1 MSAKLRSHLFSALAL
16 LLLVAAGSQHAR
28 GQEAV
33 ASAPDSV
40 ARPQRAAVRAG
51 QSLYIVAFTR
61 TLLPVT
67 NDNGEAT
74 GRFREYFD
82 TNLDAE
88 RKVRKRME
96 EWRYFRIAE
105 KPSEADFV
113 FLVNLDDSSIEG
125 LVIPFE
131 AYRTHYKEKYDI
143 DALRDSASGRYIAG
157 PLKLATITR
166 LSDRLVKEFRESVD
180 AGRARK

>member
-1 MSAKLRSHLFSALAL
+1 MSAQLRSRLLPALAL
-16 LLLVAAGSQHAR
+16 ALVALSAQHPWAQSPAAATPPR
-28 GQEAV
+28 
-33 ASAPDSV
+33 SAL
-40 ARPQRAAVRAG
+40 RPG
-51 QSLYIVAFTR
+51 QSLYIVAFR
-61 TLLPVT
+61 RALIPIT
-67 NDNGEAT
+67 NDAGEAT
-74 GRFREYFD
+74 GNFREYFD

-105 KPSEADFV
+105 KPSDADFV
-113 FLVNLDDSSIEG
+113 FLVNLDDNSIEG
-125 LVIPFE
+125 LVIPFD

-143 DALRDSASGRYIAG
+143 DALRDAASGRYIAG

-180 AGRARK
+180 GRRASK

>member
-1 MSAKLRSHLFSALAL
+1 MSARFRSHLFAALAL
-16 LLLVAAGSQHAR
+16 LMVAAGSQQAQ
-28 GQEAV
+28 GQTPA
-33 ASAPDSV
+33 AGTP
-40 ARPQRAAVRAG
+40 RPGFRQG

-61 TLLPVT
+61 QLVPIT
-67 NDNGEAT
+67 DEAGQAT
-74 GRFREYFD
+74 GKFREYFD

-105 KPSEADFV
+105 KPSDADFV

-125 LVIPFE
+125 LIIPFE
-131 AYRTHYKEKYDI
+131 AYRAHYKEKYDI

-166 LSDRLVKEFRESVD
+166 LSDRLVKEFRDNVD
-180 AGRARK
+180 GRRASK

>member
-1 MSAKLRSHLFSALAL
+1 MSAKLRPHLFAALAL
-16 LLLVAAGSQHAR
+16 LIVAAAAPDNPRHAR
-28 GQEAV
+28 AQTA
-33 ASAPDSV
+33 AA
-40 ARPQRAAVRAG
+40 APQRQSFRQG

-61 TLLPVT
+61 QLLPIT
-67 NDNGEAT
+67 NEAGEAT

-105 KPSEADFV
+105 KPSDADFV

-131 AYRTHYKEKYDI
+131 AYRAHFKEKYDI
-143 DALRDSASGRYIAG
+143 DALRDAASGRYIAG

-166 LSDRLVKEFRESVD
+166 LSDRLVKEFRDSMD
-180 AGRARK
+180 GRRASN

>member
-1 MSAKLRSHLFSALAL
+1 MAFALAV
-16 LLLVAAGSQHAR
+16 VALAAQHAF
-28 GQEAV
+28 GQTTAEA
-33 ASAPDSV
+33 A
-40 ARPQRAAVRAG
+40 PQRAALRQG
-51 QSLYIVAFTR
+51 QSLYIVAFR
-61 TLLPVT
+61 RALIPVT
-67 NDNGEAT
+67 NDAGEST
-74 GRFREYFD
+74 GNFREYFD

-105 KPSEADFV
+105 KPSDADFV

-131 AYRTHYKEKYDI
+131 AYRVHYKEKFDI
-143 DALRDSASGRYIAG
+143 DALRDAASARYIAG

-180 AGRARK
+180 ARRAAR

>member
-1 MSAKLRSHLFSALAL
+1 MSAQLRSRLLPAFALAL
-16 LLLVAAGSQHAR
+16 VTLAAQHAWA
-28 GQEAV
+28 QSPA
-33 ASAPDSV
+33 AAPE
-40 ARPQRAAVRAG
+40 RAALRAG
-51 QSLYIVAFTR
+51 QSLYIVAFR
-61 TLLPVT
+61 RALIPLT
-67 NDNGEAT
+67 NDAGEAT
-74 GRFREYFD
+74 GNFREYFD

-105 KPSEADFV
+105 KPSDADFV
-113 FLVNLDDSSIEG
+113 FLVNLDDNSIEG
-125 LVIPFE
+125 LVVPFE

-143 DALRDSASGRYIAG
+143 DALRDAAAGRYIAG

-180 AGRARK
+180 GRRASK

>member
-1 MSAKLRSHLFSALAL
+1 MSARLRPHLFAALAL
-16 LLLVAAGSQHAR
+16 LMVAAAGPEYAQ
-28 GQEAV
+28 GQTA
-33 ASAPDSV
+33 ASASP
-40 ARPQRAAVRAG
+40 RPGFRQG

-61 TLLPVT
+61 QLIPIT
-67 NDNGEAT
+67 NESGEAT

-105 KPSEADFV
+105 KPSDADFV

-131 AYRTHYKEKYDI
+131 AYRAHFKEKYDI
-143 DALRDSASGRYIAG
+143 DALRDAASGRYIAG

-166 LSDRLVKEFRESVD
+166 LSDRLVKEFRD
-180 AGRARK
+180 NLDGRRASR

>member
-1 MSAKLRSHLFSALAL
+1 MPAQPRSRLLPAFVLALAAL
-16 LLLVAAGSQHAR
+16 
-28 GQEAV
+28 
-33 ASAPDSV
+33 SAPHALGQTPAAST
-40 ARPQRAAVRAG
+40 ATARAALRPG
-51 QSLYIVAFTR
+51 QSLYIVAYR
-61 TLLPVT
+61 RALIPIT
-67 NDNGEAT
+67 NDAGEAT
-74 GRFREYFD
+74 GNFREYFD

-105 KPSEADFV
+105 KPSDADFV
-113 FLVNLDDSSIEG
+113 FLVNLDDNSIEG
-125 LVIPFE
+125 LVIPFD

-180 AGRARK
+180 GRRASR

>member
-1 MSAKLRSHLFSALAL
+1 MSARLRSRLAYAFALAL
-16 LLLVAAGSQHAR
+16 SVLASQPAWGQTAAAAAQQR
-28 GQEAV
+28 GAL
-33 ASAPDSV
+33 
-40 ARPQRAAVRAG
+40 RPG

-61 TLLPVT
+61 TLIPIT

-74 GRFREYFD
+74 GKFREYFD

-105 KPSEADFV
+105 KPSDADFV

-143 DALRDSASGRYIAG
+143 DALRDAANGRYIAG

-180 AGRARK
+180 GGRARR